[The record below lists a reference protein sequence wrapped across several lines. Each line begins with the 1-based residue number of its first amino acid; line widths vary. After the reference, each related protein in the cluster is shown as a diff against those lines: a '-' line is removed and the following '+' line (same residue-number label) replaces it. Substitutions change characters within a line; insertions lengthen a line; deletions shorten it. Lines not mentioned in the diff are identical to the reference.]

1 MKVARSIR
9 MTLADDSRTKIQ
21 VVALMIA
28 TLAKRKNVNR
38 WKMGKRQVRELL
50 NAPVRANRFVELSDA
65 LAEYGV
71 MLMDLDDKFFGFIL
85 ADKTD
90 SWYRMGLSGLTDDE
104 RRTPDVDKLEDEIG
118 YTGCDIG
125 EEDEGDEA

>member
-1 MKVARSIR
+1 MNVARPIR
-9 MTLADDSRTKIQ
+9 MTLADDSRSKIQ

-28 TLAKRKNVNR
+28 ALAKRKEVNR

-50 NAPVRANRFVELSDA
+50 NAPVRAAKFIELSDA

-71 MLMDLDDKFFGFIL
+71 MVMDLDDKHFGFIL
-85 ADKTD
+85 SDKTD
-90 SWYRMGLSGLTDDE
+90 SWYRMGLAGLTAEE

-118 YTGCDIG
+118 YTGCELSDDEG
-125 EEDEGDEA
+125 EE